1 MNRIEKLMYRSLDA
15 RLTEEESKTLERALQ
30 ESPQLQSRLD
40 EITALREAAKSDG
53 HEFSPWFDA
62 KVMHTIKELQ
72 QNGIKAFPFQAYRT
86 ATIVGFAAIAAM
98 LVIALIF
105 NGSLSINSITGL
117 DSINSENLTAFLA
130 FDF

>member
-1 MNRIEKLMYRSLDA
+1 
-15 RLTEEESKTLERALQ
+15 
-30 ESPQLQSRLD
+30 
-40 EITALREAAKSDG
+40 
-53 HEFSPWFDA
+53 
-62 KVMHTIKELQ
+62 
-72 QNGIKAFPFQAYRT
+72 
-86 ATIVGFAAIAAM
+86 VGFAAIAAM